1 MRNYNLVVAVALFTL
16 FSVCHSTAGTS
27 FYQKQDKDTTQGNL
41 PSKTSVTK
49 DKEDFRPNSIK
60 AYNEAYY
67 QLSRLNKSVGLPP
80 NEFNLQTP
88 QAALEHFVLN
98 ARNDNY
104 EDALFALNYN
114 LMPDDLTRKEAATLA
129 EKLYFVI
136 NQRVHINWDDLP
148 DRPDGQIDIST
159 TTNQA
164 VAGKPRRS
172 LVFGAIDLEDRDVI
186 LRLQRIKY
194 KDYGAIWLIS
204 ANTVDNID
212 ALYKVYG
219 PRRLDRMMPD
229 WARLKIW
236 KIPVW
241 KFVSTLLLFFL
252 SYFVGK
258 LTAYIFR
265 KIFLNSNKIWIHNIA
280 SKLAKP
286 AGLTIGVLF
295 FYLVLNKLISFT
307 GYYASTLYAI
317 LIIMVIGSITWFFM
331 RMVDYF
337 ISHLAEG
344 RIGDINAEEN
354 SEARKLLTY
363 VSVARRILTFVVI
376 IIGVSVVLSQFRS
389 LEKIGIS
396 LMASAGVA
404 TVILGIAAQ
413 STLGNI
419 IAGIQIAITRPASIG
434 DTVIFD
440 DDWGYVEDIRFTYM
454 VVRTWDLRRLIIPL
468 KSVITNTFENWSMN
482 SAHQIRPIV
491 LYADYKVDVQKIREK
506 FKELLENSENWDQDY
521 PPVLQVVDMTEK
533 AIKIRALCS
542 AKDATT
548 TWDLHCALRE
558 DLVKF
563 ISELEDGAHL
573 SKERFLIENK
583 TSKNKEN

>member
-136 NQRVHINWDDLP
+136 NQRVRINWDDLP

-563 ISELEDGAHL
+563 ISELEHGAHL

>member
-1 MRNYNLVVAVALFTL
+1 MRNYKLVVTVALFML
-16 FSVCHSTAGTS
+16 FSVCYSTAGTG
-27 FYQKQDKDTTQGNL
+27 FYQQQKQDTTKSNL
-41 PSKTSVTK
+41 PSKTPVTK

-88 QAALEHFVLN
+88 QAALEHFIIN
-98 ARNDNY
+98 ARNNNY
-104 EDALFALNYN
+104 KEALYALNFN
-114 LMPDDLTRKEAATLA
+114 LMPDDLSKKEAATLA

-136 NQRVHINWDDLP
+136 NQRVRINWDDLP

-172 LVFGAIDLEDRDVI
+172 IVFGAIDLEGRDVI

-194 KDYGAIWLIS
+194 KDYGAIWLVS
-204 ANTVDNID
+204 ANTVENID
-212 ALYKVYG
+212 ALYSVYG
-219 PRRLDRMMPD
+219 PRRLDRMMPN

-236 KIPVW
+236 KIPIW

-521 PPVLQVVDMTEK
+521 PPVLQVVDVTEK

-558 DLVKF
+558 ELVKF

-583 TSKNKEN
+583 ASKNKDN